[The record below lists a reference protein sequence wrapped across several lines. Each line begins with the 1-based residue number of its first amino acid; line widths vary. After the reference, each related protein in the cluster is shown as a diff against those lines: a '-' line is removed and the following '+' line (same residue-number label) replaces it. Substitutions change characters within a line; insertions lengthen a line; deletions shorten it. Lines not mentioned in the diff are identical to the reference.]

1 MWTVGRVKAL
11 LSVLGFV
18 SVAAGII
25 GFFVPL
31 WPSTVFFIIA
41 LALFAKSNPEAERK
55 LLEHPR
61 IGPVLRDWRS
71 DHSIARKTKVTASV
85 LIAVTIGVSICLSG
99 FLWLRG
105 VLVVVAISLIVYLC
119 TRPEPKAY
127 QADQSKQIV

>member
-1 MWTVGRVKAL
+1 MKAL

-25 GFFVPL
+25 GFFVPV

-41 LALFAKSNPEAERK
+41 VGLFARSNPAAEKRM
-55 LLEHPR
+55 LEHPR
-61 IGPVLRDWRS
+61 IGPVLKDWRS
-71 DHSIARKTKVTASV
+71 ERAIARKTKVTASL
-85 LIAVTIGVSICLSG
+85 LIALTFGVSIYFSG
-99 FLWLRG
+99 LLWLQIT
-105 VLVVVAISLIVYLC
+105 LVIVAASLIVYLC